1 MVCWTTVLDSN
12 LVSLEEGKKEVK
24 KTALDEKKLK
34 THKNQMQWINLN

>member
-1 MVCWTTVLDSN
+1 MVYETCLRLKFSITSGG
-12 LVSLEEGKKEVK
+12 EKKEVK